1 MSRYTIRYR
10 SDAAGQAVVLLV
22 EDEHGAVHL
31 FGGGQLQGGFKGAGA
46 TERLVRLLGRRMAL
60 SSVPEVE
67 WYTLE
72 GLRCLV
78 GASSD
83 DTADTAAIVEGAVL
97 LTLP

>member
-10 SDAAGQAVVLLV
+10 SDATGQAVVLLV

-31 FGGGQLQGGFKGAGA
+31 FGGGQLQGGFKGEGA

-60 SSVPEVE
+60 SAVPDAEP
-67 WYTLE
+67 YTLD

-78 GASSD
+78 GASSGD
-83 DTADTAAIVEGAVL
+83 PADTAAIVEEVVL
-97 LTLP
+97 LSPF